1 MKIQIGRK
9 KKAAMLIVVLS
20 FVFAILVSI
29 WAVIILLAFYV
40 LIAFSLYLNWLLK
53 KTDWW
58 KNQFVF
64 THQFI
69 SNQGYRENLT
79 RNIEIVN
86 VGSNPARFAFDYD
99 DLILGANWS
108 TGNQGLDMD
117 YQLLRFYHSFMKE
130 GATVLIPI
138 VPFSSVSAYLIP
150 SIYKDKSYM
159 VKFYSVLD
167 YLQTEYLPQFKHVR
181 YWYKYPL
188 LFNWLAVRFLLR
200 DVKPDKRIL
209 YDSDLTNRVDAV
221 TAELL
226 MDNWKSEFNIK
237 DLEAPLS
244 SELQEARK
252 QSVQLMRNMLEYLVE
267 RGYKPVFIIPP
278 VSKMLSTYL
287 TEPFRERYIDSFI
300 REFSE
305 YNVPYFDYTKVLEF
319 QADDLFFND
328 LFMNVKGR
336 TTFTKRVLTDLKMI

>member
-9 KKAAMLIVVLS
+9 KKAAILIVLLS
-20 FVFAILVSI
+20 LVFTVFISTLV
-29 WAVIILLAFYV
+29 VTILLAFYV
-40 LIAFSLYLNWLLK
+40 LIAFFLYLNWLLK
-53 KTDWW
+53 KTNWW
-58 KNQFVF
+58 KNQFAF

-69 SNQGYRENLT
+69 SNQGYRKNLT

-86 VGSNPARFAFDYD
+86 VGSNPACFAFDYD
-99 DLILGANWS
+99 ELILGANWS

-138 VPFSSVSAYLIP
+138 VPFSSISAYLIP
-150 SIYKDKSYM
+150 SIYEDKSYM
-159 VKFYSVLD
+159 MKFYSVLD
-167 YLQTEYLPQFKHVR
+167 YLQVKYLPQFKHVR
-181 YWYKYPL
+181 NWYKYPL
-188 LFNWLAVRFLLR
+188 LFNWLAIRFLLR
-200 DVKPDKRIL
+200 DVEPDKRIL
-209 YDSDLTNRVDAV
+209 YNSDLTNRVDTV

-252 QSVQLMRNMLEYLVE
+252 QSVQLMRNMLEYLIE
-267 RGYKPVFIIPP
+267 RGYKPVIVMPP
-278 VSKMLSTYL
+278 VSKLLSDYFT
-287 TEPFRERYIDSFI
+287 PRFREIYIDSFV

-305 YNVPYFDYTKVLEF
+305 CNVPYLDYSKVPEF
-319 QADDLFFND
+319 QTDDVFFND

-336 TTFTKRVLTDLKMI
+336 KAFTKRVLMDLKMI